1 MHNLM
6 FALCGRTHGKYLKS
20 TAENAVLFCAFVNK
34 AGRSA
39 IVSEFGLTV
48 SGEYDK
54 MKEIG
59 KTGVMPGIIPRQ
71 KNEKMQHSAAVSF
84 C

>member
-6 FALCGRTHGKYLKS
+6 FALYGRTHGKYLKS
-20 TAENAVLFCAFVNK
+20 TAENAVLFCAVVNK

-39 IVSEFGLTV
+39 IVSEFRLTV

>member
-1 MHNLM
+1 MV
-6 FALCGRTHGKYLKS
+6 AVYGRTHGKYLKS

-39 IVSEFGLTV
+39 IVSEFRLTV

-59 KTGVMPGIIPRQ
+59 KTGVIPLSFPIQ
-71 KNEKMQHSAAVSF
+71 NNEIMQHSAAVSF